1 MNRCT
6 KCGYEDNEDSLAELQ
21 KRQGESE
28 QKLNARK
35 AQIKEEKAGSTFSLQ
50 KLLSLHVGEII
61 GINVLDPSKPSSAVL
76 LDTQSDHFCVGI
88 KSMQHYIPYSQIIRV
103 VAAQDGS
110 VKNPAGAE
118 DFSLVV
124 TIFDL
129 VIYKGAVGLGFSVPL

>member
-6 KCGYEDNEDSLAELQ
+6 KCGYEENDNSLAELR

-28 QKLNARK
+28 QKLNLRNAK
-35 AQIKEEKAGSTFSLQ
+35 IQEEKASQTFSMQ

-61 GINVLDPSKPSSAVL
+61 GINVIDPSMTSSALL

-88 KSMQHYIPYSQIIRV
+88 KSMHHYIPYSQIIRI
-103 VAAQDGS
+103 VAAPNGS
-110 VKNPAGAE
+110 VKSSAGSD
-118 DFSLVV
+118 DFPLVV

-129 VIYKGAVGLGFSVPL
+129 VIYKGAIGLGFSVPL